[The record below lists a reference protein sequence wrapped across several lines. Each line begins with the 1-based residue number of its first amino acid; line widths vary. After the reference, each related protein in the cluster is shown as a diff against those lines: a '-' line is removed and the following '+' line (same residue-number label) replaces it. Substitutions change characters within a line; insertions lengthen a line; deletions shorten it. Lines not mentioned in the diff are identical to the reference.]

1 MVEEYLAEY
10 WNSIQLKEEVREIE
24 WQLRRCAE
32 VQYTYIMHKVSQ
44 ALVLSLANRR
54 TGEPI
59 ETTIIRCAWCK

>member
-24 WQLRRCAE
+24 WQLRRYAE
-32 VQYTYIMHKVSQ
+32 VQYTYIVHTVSQ
-44 ALVLSLANRR
+44 ALLCLANRR

-59 ETTIIRCAWCK
+59 ETTIIRCVWCK